1 MATLDEATI
10 VAAPE
15 TDVAQGVVADDPID
29 DVTASASVDDWDP
42 EDDDMDEAIGLMW
55 ETTKLLKAVL
65 ARVKM
70 SAMSRHLI
78 EKHREELLEFI
89 AYFPGDRSV

>member
-15 TDVAQGVVADDPID
+15 LETTHAVVVADDP
-29 DVTASASVDDWDP
+29 VDEADWDP
-42 EDDDMDEAIGLMW
+42 EDDDIDEAIGLMW
-55 ETTKLLKAVL
+55 ETTKLLKALV

-70 SAMSRHLI
+70 SSMSKHLI

-89 AYFPGDRSV
+89 AYFPGDRSQ